1 MDPTRPQ
8 STYGQSP
15 SNVSVNQ
22 RDRSGMAPGYNS
34 NYAQSPAALAGMS
47 REDEEEMNRQQQ
59 AAQAAQVA
67 AKGGRRR
74 RRTKR
79 SRKSRRT
86 RRR

>member
-47 REDEEEMNRQQQ
+47 LEDEEEMNRQLQ
-59 AAQAAQVA
+59 ASQATQDHCCS
-67 AKGGRRR
+67 KLGIGSLSSGKCGRLDH
-74 RRTKR
+74 
-79 SRKSRRT
+79 
-86 RRR
+86 